1 MKPITNILLILAL
14 VCYVFLPFCSVA
26 LAGSMTGLSY
36 SAELITENF
45 SLLRTLMGL
54 LPFVALFGAVA
65 FNCTRSRHWGLVTG
79 LFIIAGLYFFIAS
92 SGDLLNML
100 PMNHDPEVA
109 PTDFHEGYEMQ
120 GKAIGYYLAYGLT
133 WAALLSCI
141 ISMMPFEWNLKL
153 ERQIDDTLE
162 RQYKRGKEHLSKME
176 HELHHPSKK
185 APAKPAKG
193 VAAKAQSTPDAT
205 QPAMGAAAQPAPS
218 RRAENPLDYLPA
230 DQRPA
235 SPVPPQPDATQPDAP
250 QPPAFTEDK
259 EDPTRFMPH

>member
-1 MKPITNILLILAL
+1 MKPITNILLIAAL

-45 SLLRTLMGL
+45 SLKSTIMAL
-54 LPFVALFGAVA
+54 LPFVTLFGAIA

-79 LFIIAGLYFFIAS
+79 LFIIGGLYFFIATE
-92 SGDLLNML
+92 GDLLSML

-109 PTDFHEGYEMQ
+109 PTDFHEGYEIE

-141 ISMMPFEWNLKL
+141 ISMMPFEWNLRL
-153 ERQIDDTLE
+153 ERQIDGTLE
-162 RQYKRGKEHLSKME
+162 RQYKRGKEQLSRVE
-176 HELHHPSKK
+176 HDLHAELHRPGKK
-185 APAKPAKG
+185 AATKQPAAKQPAQPQAPAKK
-193 VAAKAQSTPDAT
+193 T
-205 QPAMGAAAQPAPS
+205 
-218 RRAENPLDYLPA
+218 ENPLDYLPA

-235 SPVPPQPDATQPDAP
+235 APAAKPSAPANQQDLHTPDAAQ
-250 QPPAFTEDK
+250 DK